1 MSATFYDLRHVLK
14 DAPRFDLVCKNSM
27 YVSECF
33 EPLYVASTEARRA
46 VYSGIAVER
55 KIK

>member
-33 EPLYVASTEARRA
+33 EPLYVASTEVRRA